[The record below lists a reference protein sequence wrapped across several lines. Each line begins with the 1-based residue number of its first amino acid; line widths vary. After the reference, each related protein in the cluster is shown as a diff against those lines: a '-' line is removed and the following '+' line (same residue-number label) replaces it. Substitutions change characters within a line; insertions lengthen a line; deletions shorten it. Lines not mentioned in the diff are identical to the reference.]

1 MSTFSL
7 DSVCNNL
14 EIHMSNWVN
23 NLILSS
29 NELKDFVV
37 ESLEC
42 ICDSTRIEKKVF
54 IYSFIQEAI
63 NEIKTSDTVNGIV
76 DEKFVGYIMRKGVD
90 NIDLNTFIKAL
101 QIHEIFI
108 KSEKLYLNC
117 SIRASAGGKKRVY
130 FDYTISIE
138 EPDEVTDLYN
148 IVVVVKN
155 VVRDKA

>member
-14 EIHMSNWVN
+14 EIHMHNWVN

-29 NELKDFVV
+29 DELKDFVV

-42 ICDSTRIEKKVF
+42 DCDSARIEKKVF

-63 NEIKTSDTVNGIV
+63 NEIKASDTVNDIV
-76 DEKFVGYIMRKGVD
+76 DEKFVGYIMKKGTD
-90 NIDLNTFIKAL
+90 TIDLNTFIKSL

-108 KSEKLYLNC
+108 KNEKLYLNC
-117 SIRASAGGKKRVY
+117 SIRASAGGKKRIY

-138 EPDEVTDLYN
+138 EPNEVADLYN
-148 IVVVVKN
+148 IVVVTKN